1 MKTEM
6 KSSLKLF
13 MRPFLVVLG
22 FMLLYALVHAV
33 LGFYGEKDSASISQ
47 NLEKT
52 EIERQ
57 NSALSPKQEEANT
70 TTTATE
76 ENPTKDSPLPL
87 ETATQ
92 KQENKQEIKQ
102 ETKQENKQETKQ
114 ENKQETKQENKQ
126 ETKQENKQE
135 TKQEN
140 KQETKQEQEKENE
153 PKQNSASSVQNNQ
166 KTPTTPTIGK
176 KPLEYKVAVSGVN
189 VRAFPSTKGKI
200 LGSLA
205 KDKSVKV
212 LEIQNDWAKIEFSNE
227 TKGYVFLKLLKKAE

>member
-1 MKTEM
+1 M

-22 FMLLYALVHAV
+22 FMLLYALAHAA
-33 LGFYGEKDSASISQ
+33 LGFYGEKDSTSISQ

-70 TTTATE
+70 ATTATE
-76 ENPTKDSPLPL
+76 ENPTKDPPLPL
-87 ETATQ
+87 ETVTQ
-92 KQENKQEIKQ
+92 EKENKQEI
-102 ETKQENKQETKQ
+102 
-114 ENKQETKQENKQ
+114 
-126 ETKQENKQE
+126 
-135 TKQEN
+135 
-140 KQETKQEQEKENE
+140 KQEQEKENE
-153 PKQNSASSVQNNQ
+153 PKQNSTPPIQNHQ
-166 KTPTTPTIGK
+166 KTLSTPTIGK
-176 KPLEYKVAVSGVN
+176 KPLEYKAAVNSVN

-205 KDKSVKV
+205 KNKSVKV

>member
-13 MRPFLVVLG
+13 MRPLLVVLA
-22 FMLLYALVHAV
+22 FMLLYALVHAA
-33 LGFYGEKDSASISQ
+33 LGFYAKKDSAPISP
-47 NLEKT
+47 NAEKT
-52 EIERQ
+52 ETERQ

-76 ENPTKDSPLPL
+76 ESPTKDTAPPL

-92 KQENKQEIKQ
+92 EK
-102 ETKQENKQETKQ
+102 ET
-114 ENKQETKQENKQ
+114 
-126 ETKQENKQE
+126 
-135 TKQEN
+135 

-153 PKQNSASSVQNNQ
+153 PKQNSASPTQNHQ
-166 KTPTTPTIGK
+166 KTLSTPTIGK

-212 LEIQNDWAKIEFSNE
+212 LEIQNDWAKIEFSNK

>member
-13 MRPFLVVLG
+13 MRPLLVVLA
-22 FMLLYALVHAV
+22 FMLLYALAHAA
-33 LGFYGEKDSASISQ
+33 LGFYMKKDSAPISQ

-52 EIERQ
+52 ETERQ

-70 TTTATE
+70 ATTATE
-76 ENPTKDSPLPL
+76 ENPTKDTAPPLD
-87 ETATQ
+87 TAAQ
-92 KQENKQEIKQ
+92 KQE
-102 ETKQENKQETKQ
+102 T
-114 ENKQETKQENKQ
+114 
-126 ETKQENKQE
+126 
-135 TKQEN
+135 

-153 PKQNSASSVQNNQ
+153 PKQDSVSPIQNNQ
-166 KTPTTPTIGK
+166 KAPTTPLMGK

-200 LGSLA
+200 IGSLT

-212 LEIQNDWAKIEFSNE
+212 LEIQNDWAKIEFSNK

>member
-1 MKTEM
+1 M

-22 FMLLYALVHAV
+22 FMLLYALVHAA
-33 LGFYGEKDSASISQ
+33 LGFYAKKDSASISQ

-70 TTTATE
+70 VTTATE
-76 ENPTKDSPLPL
+76 ENPTKDPPLPL
-87 ETATQ
+87 ETPTQ
-92 KQENKQEIKQ
+92 
-102 ETKQENKQETKQ
+102 
-114 ENKQETKQENKQ
+114 
-126 ETKQENKQE
+126 
-135 TKQEN
+135 KQEN

-153 PKQNSASSVQNNQ
+153 PKQNSALPIQNHQ
-166 KTPTTPTIGK
+166 KTLTTPTIGQ
-176 KPLEYKVAVSGVN
+176 KPLEYKAAVNSVN
-189 VRAFPSTKGKI
+189 VHAFPSTKGKI

-212 LEIQNDWAKIEFSNE
+212 LEIQNDWAKIEFSNK

>member
-1 MKTEM
+1 M

-13 MRPFLVVLG
+13 MRPFLVVLA
-22 FMLLYALVHAV
+22 FMLLYALAHAA
-33 LGFYGEKDSASISQ
+33 LGFYAKKDSASINQ
-47 NLEKT
+47 NSEKT

-70 TTTATE
+70 ATTATE
-76 ENPTKDSPLPL
+76 ENPAKDSPLSL
-87 ETATQ
+87 ETAM
-92 KQENKQEIKQ
+92 QEK
-102 ETKQENKQETKQ
+102 
-114 ENKQETKQENKQ
+114 
-126 ETKQENKQE
+126 
-135 TKQEN
+135 EN

-153 PKQNSASSVQNNQ
+153 LKQNSASPIQNHQ
-166 KTPTTPTIGK
+166 KTLSTPTIGK
-176 KPLEYKVAVSGVN
+176 KPLEYKVAVNSVN

-200 LGSLA
+200 LGSLV

>member
-1 MKTEM
+1 M

-22 FMLLYALVHAV
+22 FMLLYALVHAA
-33 LGFYGEKDSASISQ
+33 LGFYGEKDSVSISQ
-47 NLEKT
+47 NLEKS

-57 NSALSPKQEEANT
+57 NSALSPKQEETNT
-70 TTTATE
+70 ATTATE

-87 ETATQ
+87 ETPTQ
-92 KQENKQEIKQ
+92 KQENKQE
-102 ETKQENKQETKQ
+102 T
-114 ENKQETKQENKQ
+114 
-126 ETKQENKQE
+126 
-135 TKQEN
+135 

-166 KTPTTPTIGK
+166 KTLSTPTIGK
-176 KPLEYKVAVSGVN
+176 KPLEYKATVNSVN

-212 LEIQNDWAKIEFSNE
+212 LEIQNDWAKIEFSNKK
-227 TKGYVFLKLLKKAE
+227 KGYVFLKLLKKAE

>member
-13 MRPFLVVLG
+13 VQPFLVVLA
-22 FMLLYALVHAV
+22 FMLLYALAHAA
-33 LGFYGEKDSASISQ
+33 LGFYVKKDGTQINQ

-52 EIERQ
+52 ETERQ
-57 NSALSPKQEEANT
+57 NSVLLPKQEEANT
-70 TTTATE
+70 ATTATE
-76 ENPTKDSPLPL
+76 ENPTKDPPLPL
-87 ETATQ
+87 ETTTQ
-92 KQENKQEIKQ
+92 KQEI
-102 ETKQENKQETKQ
+102 
-114 ENKQETKQENKQ
+114 
-126 ETKQENKQE
+126 
-135 TKQEN
+135 

-153 PKQNSASSVQNNQ
+153 PKQNSVSPTQNHQ
-166 KTPTTPTIGK
+166 KAPTISTIGQ

-200 LGSLA
+200 IGSLA

-212 LEIQNDWAKIEFSNE
+212 LEIQNDWAKIEFSNK

>member
-13 MRPFLVVLG
+13 VRPFLVVLG
-22 FMLLYALVHAV
+22 FMLLYALVHAA
-33 LGFYGEKDSASISQ
+33 LGFYGEKDSASINQ

-76 ENPTKDSPLPL
+76 ENPTKDPPLPL

-92 KQENKQEIKQ
+92 
-102 ETKQENKQETKQ
+102 
-114 ENKQETKQENKQ
+114 
-126 ETKQENKQE
+126 
-135 TKQEN
+135 KQEN

-153 PKQNSASSVQNNQ
+153 PKQNSVSPIQNNQ
-166 KTPTTPTIGK
+166 KTLSTPTIGK
-176 KPLEYKVAVSGVN
+176 KPLEYKAAVSGVN

-205 KDKSVKV
+205 KNKSVKV

>member
-1 MKTEM
+1 MVGMKTEM

-22 FMLLYALVHAV
+22 FMLLYALVHAA

-52 EIERQ
+52 EMERQ
-57 NSALSPKQEEANT
+57 NSTLSPKQEETNT

-76 ENPTKDSPLPL
+76 ENPTKDPPLPL

-92 KQENKQEIKQ
+92 KQE
-102 ETKQENKQETKQ
+102 TKQENKQET
-114 ENKQETKQENKQ
+114 
-126 ETKQENKQE
+126 
-135 TKQEN
+135 

-153 PKQNSASSVQNNQ
+153 PKQNSVSPIQNNQ
-166 KTPTTPTIGK
+166 KTLSTPTIGK
-176 KPLEYKVAVSGVN
+176 KPLEYKAAVNSVN
-189 VRAFPSTKGKI
+189 VRASPSTKGKI

-205 KDKSVKV
+205 KNKSVKV

>member
-1 MKTEM
+1 M
-6 KSSLKLF
+6 
-13 MRPFLVVLG
+13 
-22 FMLLYALVHAV
+22 LYALVHAA

-47 NLEKT
+47 NLERT

-57 NSALSPKQEEANT
+57 NSTLLPKQEETNT
-70 TTTATE
+70 PPTATE
-76 ENPTKDSPLPL
+76 ENPTKDPPLPL

-92 KQENKQEIKQ
+92 
-102 ETKQENKQETKQ
+102 
-114 ENKQETKQENKQ
+114 
-126 ETKQENKQE
+126 
-135 TKQEN
+135 KQEN

-153 PKQNSASSVQNNQ
+153 PKQNSASPVQNNQ
-166 KTPTTPTIGK
+166 KTLSTPTIGK
-176 KPLEYKVAVSGVN
+176 KPLEYKAAVSGVN

>member
-13 MRPFLVVLG
+13 MRPLLVVLA
-22 FMLLYALVHAV
+22 FMLLYALVHAM
-33 LGFYGEKDSASISQ
+33 LGFYVKKDSAPISP
-47 NLEKT
+47 NLEKSET
-52 EIERQ
+52 ERQ
-57 NSALSPKQEEANT
+57 NSALSPKQESNA

-87 ETATQ
+87 ETAAQ
-92 KQENKQEIKQ
+92 KQ
-102 ETKQENKQETKQ
+102 ETKQEI
-114 ENKQETKQENKQ
+114 
-126 ETKQENKQE
+126 
-135 TKQEN
+135 
-140 KQETKQEQEKENE
+140 KQEQEKENE
-153 PKQNSASSVQNNQ
+153 PKQNSVSPTQNNQ
-166 KTPTTPTIGK
+166 KTPTTPLMGK

-200 LGSLA
+200 IGSLA

-212 LEIQNDWAKIEFSNE
+212 LEIQNDWAEIEFSNK

>member
-1 MKTEM
+1 M

-13 MRPFLVVLG
+13 VRPFLVVLG
-22 FMLLYALVHAV
+22 FMLLYALAHAA

-92 KQENKQEIKQ
+92 KQENKQE
-102 ETKQENKQETKQ
+102 
-114 ENKQETKQENKQ
+114 
-126 ETKQENKQE
+126 
-135 TKQEN
+135 
-140 KQETKQEQEKENE
+140 TKQEQEKENE
-153 PKQNSASSVQNNQ
+153 PKQNSTSPTQNNQ

-176 KPLEYKVAVSGVN
+176 KPLEYKAAVSGVN

-205 KDKSVKV
+205 KNKSVKV

>member
-1 MKTEM
+1 M
-6 KSSLKLF
+6 
-13 MRPFLVVLG
+13 
-22 FMLLYALVHAV
+22 LYALAHAA

-47 NLEKT
+47 SLEKT

-70 TTTATE
+70 VTTATE
-76 ENPTKDSPLPL
+76 ESPTKDPPLPL

-92 KQENKQEIKQ
+92 
-102 ETKQENKQETKQ
+102 
-114 ENKQETKQENKQ
+114 
-126 ETKQENKQE
+126 
-135 TKQEN
+135 KQEN

-153 PKQNSASSVQNNQ
+153 SKQNSASPIQNHQ
-166 KTPTTPTIGK
+166 KTLSTPTIGQ
-176 KPLEYKVAVSGVN
+176 KPLEYKAAVNSVN

-212 LEIQNDWAKIEFSNE
+212 LEIQNDWAKIEFSNK

>member
-13 MRPFLVVLG
+13 VRPFLVVLG
-22 FMLLYALVHAV
+22 FMLLYALVHAA

-52 EIERQ
+52 EIER
-57 NSALSPKQEEANT
+57 SSVLSPKQEETNT

-87 ETATQ
+87 ETPTQ
-92 KQENKQEIKQ
+92 
-102 ETKQENKQETKQ
+102 
-114 ENKQETKQENKQ
+114 
-126 ETKQENKQE
+126 
-135 TKQEN
+135 KQEN

-153 PKQNSASSVQNNQ
+153 SKQNSASPIQNHQ
-166 KTPTTPTIGK
+166 KTLSTPTIGK
-176 KPLEYKVAVSGVN
+176 KPLEYKAAVNSVN

-205 KDKSVKV
+205 KNKSVKV

>member
-13 MRPFLVVLG
+13 VRPFLVVLG
-22 FMLLYALVHAV
+22 FMLLYVLAHAV
-33 LGFYGEKDSASISQ
+33 LGFYAKKDSASISQ

-57 NSALSPKQEEANT
+57 SNALSPKQEEANT
-70 TTTATE
+70 ATTATE
-76 ENPTKDSPLPL
+76 ENPTKDPLLPL
-87 ETATQ
+87 EMTTQ
-92 KQENKQEIKQ
+92 EKEN
-102 ETKQENKQETKQ
+102 
-114 ENKQETKQENKQ
+114 
-126 ETKQENKQE
+126 
-135 TKQEN
+135 
-140 KQETKQEQEKENE
+140 KQEQEKENE
-153 PKQNSASSVQNNQ
+153 PKQDSVSPVQNDQ
-166 KTPTTPTIGK
+166 KAPTTPLMGK

-200 LGSLA
+200 IGSLA
-205 KDKSVKV
+205 RDKSVKV

>member
-13 MRPFLVVLG
+13 MRPFLVVLA
-22 FMLLYALVHAV
+22 FMLLYALVHAA

-47 NLEKT
+47 NLEKS
-52 EIERQ
+52 EMERQ
-57 NSALSPKQEEANT
+57 SSVLLPKQEEANT

-76 ENPTKDSPLPL
+76 ENPTKDPPLPL
-87 ETATQ
+87 ETTTQ
-92 KQENKQEIKQ
+92 KQEIKQ
-102 ETKQENKQETKQ
+102 EN
-114 ENKQETKQENKQ
+114 
-126 ETKQENKQE
+126 
-135 TKQEN
+135 
-140 KQETKQEQEKENE
+140 KQEQEKENE
-153 PKQNSASSVQNNQ
+153 PKQNSNSPAQNNQ

-176 KPLEYKVAVSGVN
+176 KPLEYKAAVNSVN

-205 KDKSVKV
+205 KNKSVKV

>member
-22 FMLLYALVHAV
+22 FMLLYALAHAV
-33 LGFYGEKDSASISQ
+33 LGFYGEKDSTSISQ

-76 ENPTKDSPLPL
+76 ENPTKDPPLPL
-87 ETATQ
+87 ETPTQ
-92 KQENKQEIKQ
+92 KQETI
-102 ETKQENKQETKQ
+102 QEN
-114 ENKQETKQENKQ
+114 
-126 ETKQENKQE
+126 
-135 TKQEN
+135 
-140 KQETKQEQEKENE
+140 KQEQEKENE
-153 PKQNSASSVQNNQ
+153 PKQNSASPVQNNQ
-166 KTPTTPTIGK
+166 KTPTTLTIGK